1 MINARLE
8 GIKNGSSRMAT
19 LQLIGFD
26 KGKTEWY
33 LKALLCLVAAALAPL
48 FFLAFGS

>member
-1 MINARLE
+1 
-8 GIKNGSSRMAT
+8 MAT

-26 KGKTEWY
+26 EGATKWQ
-33 LKALLCLVAAALAPL
+33 LKAPLCLVVGALAPL